1 MMLPYAL
8 FQLGRLLHPAARVA
22 AVVLG
27 GGKLLW
33 NLLGRP
39 ARDSREA
46 FDEWERQVERERE
59 AVRRRR
65 LRGEEDSDWV
75 DDFRTSERERER
87 GRERAQRAARERGRG
102 QRERERERERE
113 RRRREQGGSWGGAG
127 GGGGGARAAP
137 ESNESGGVRFSFDV
151 NDPHAVLGVA
161 RGATDAAVSRA
172 FRAEM
177 LKHHPDTLG
186 QGASDEDRKRAVERS
201 KLITRAFQALKKK
214 KRRG

>member
-1 MMLPYAL
+1 M
-8 FQLGRLLHPAARVA
+8 GRVHS
-22 AVVLG
+22 
-27 GGKLLW
+27 
-33 NLLGRP
+33 RP
-39 ARDSREA
+39 
-46 FDEWERQVERERE
+46 
-59 AVRRRR
+59 RRC
-65 LRGEEDSDWV
+65 
-75 DDFRTSERERER
+75 
-87 GRERAQRAARERGRG
+87 
-102 QRERERERERE
+102 ERERERE